1 MQYPTEEERR
11 IRESLQRAAAQPE
24 PNLGFWDGAN
34 ATYEQI
40 VTGGS
45 TQSFRNLV
53 VDPISK
59 SLARYEQVTGEKPPA
74 YGPFM
79 DTFEAINALEWMN
92 SRSDTFARLKSDN
105 QVGPSLANDPHFLT
119 ADEIKD
125 TARNQILEA
134 NAKAARAGVGGMI
147 AGSIAGMGAEPLNVV
162 LLPAAMVAAE
172 GVIATAAIEAA
183 TGAGIQAGIEYGS
196 LVGKEQL
203 GLAPSQAEIN
213 RSIQFAGVLSGVMGG
228 AAKGFAKFGIP
239 AMRKA
244 RILEAIDKTEAKGEY
259 VAPDNVRNAAQ
270 TLQDYVETVPE
281 DLAPAAS
288 DAHLSMVHEATQFLT
303 EEDAALRA
311 RNIEKMHQWH
321 DQMWRAQQEEL
332 IASSSE
338 ETQQAIARAQQFGDE
353 IKKAQEITKS
363 RLNGLEKQLREERSP
378 NRPVSDKWLKEN
390 ASPWIKSVNRDAEE
404 VVITTNKNGITIR
417 IHENQKLGVKPL
429 PKVQQTDKIFGTRTV
444 TPSPAVGRWFD
455 IVIPKNTP
463 LQKAKSI
470 IEEAVSGR
478 VHENSLV
485 RLSRNVP
492 AGTELPAWSRAE
504 AGREIIRMPLSAKE
518 KLLER
523 QARLLKQAEY
533 EAKLLEDHNKLM
545 AQRSGDMILDANGV
559 PFKKKAH
566 AEAWAKSRGI
576 EGFDVVETQ
585 IDPIKGKGRGFAIRP
600 HDPGHL
606 PGIQADLAAY
616 GMRHGEW
623 AEQAAAKAASEPPLP
638 PVEKYE
644 VRTDTPELDAEGARE
659 LDEVVGEAEKILQEM
674 PDVTV
679 KVMVDGVEVDRP
691 FREVYDEILNESGD
705 LEEIANCLISAGE
718 K

>member
-1 MQYPTEEERR
+1 MQYPTEEEAN

-92 SRSDTFARLKSDN
+92 SRRDTFARLKSDN

-147 AGSIAGMGAEPLNVV
+147 AGSIAGMTAEPLNMVM
-162 LLPAAMVAAE
+162 LPAAMVAAE
-172 GVIATAAIEAA
+172 GVIATAAIEAT
-183 TGAGIQAGIEYGS
+183 TGASIQAGIEYGS

-244 RILEAIDKTEAKGEY
+244 GILEAIDKTEAKGGY

-321 DQMWRAQQEEL
+321 DQMWRAQQAEML
-332 IASSSE
+332 GSASE
-338 ETQQAIARAQQFGDE
+338 EARQAIARAQQWGDE
-353 IKKAQEITKS
+353 VTRAREVTKTLLDDIEK
-363 RLNGLEKQLREERSP
+363 RLKNVSSPENKVGQGWVRST
-378 NRPVSDKWLKEN
+378 
-390 ASPWIKSVNRDAEE
+390 AAPWIKQILKADTFVEKLD
-404 VVITTNKNGITIR
+404 NGSIR
-417 IHENQKLGVKPL
+417 INVKEEPSGQF
-429 PKVQQTDKIFGTRTV
+429 VQPFLAERKP
-444 TPSPAVGRWFD
+444 TPWSIDIPA
-455 IVIPKNTP
+455 NTS
-463 LQKAKSI
+463 LKDAKRI
-470 IEEAVSGR
+470 IEDSMSVRIGKDTPVSMPQ
-478 VHENSLV
+478 S
-485 RLSRNVP
+485 
-492 AGTELPAWSRAE
+492 AAE
-504 AGREIIRMPLSAKE
+504 Q
-518 KLLER
+518 LLER

-659 LDEVVGEAEKILQEM
+659 LDEVVSEAEKILQEM

-705 LEEIANCLISAGE
+705 LEEIANCLISAGG